1 MLQDTFDVPLIIQ
14 LTDDEKFLWKDL
26 TIEEVHRLAISNAKD
41 IIAIGFDIN
50 KTFMFADTD
59 YIGHSPEFY
68 RTICRIQKCVTF
80 SQARGIFGF
89 TDGDCIG
96 KISFPAVQAAPSFSV
111 SFPQVRLSYQSFCGC
126 GLLFMS
132 FLLLVKMFCCV
143 FCVSVICLIVTSW
156 SCVETAEWIQ
166 VD

>member
-26 TIEEVHRLAISNAKD
+26 TIDEVHRLAISNAKD

-50 KTFMFADTD
+50 KTFIFADTD
-59 YIGHSPEFY
+59 YISSTPEFY

-96 KISFPAVQAAPSFSV
+96 KISFPAIQAAPSFSV
-111 SFPQVRLSYQSFCGC
+111 SFPQVRWLYIVHTNHFNVTFY
-126 GLLFMS
+126 LLW
-132 FLLLVKMFCCV
+132 LVI
-143 FCVSVICLIVTSW
+143 VSVYELI
-156 SCVETAEWIQ
+156 
-166 VD
+166 